1 MILCSAFVMVGDDHP
16 PWEQCLRFLGCYSAL
31 IAAQKCIKY
40 EGKIGLQAKSILSVL
55 LTEK

>member
-1 MILCSAFVMVGDDHP
+1 MILCSAFAMVGDDQP
-16 PWEQCLRFLGCYSAL
+16 PWEQCLCFLGCYSAL
-31 IAAQKCIKY
+31 TAAQKCIKY